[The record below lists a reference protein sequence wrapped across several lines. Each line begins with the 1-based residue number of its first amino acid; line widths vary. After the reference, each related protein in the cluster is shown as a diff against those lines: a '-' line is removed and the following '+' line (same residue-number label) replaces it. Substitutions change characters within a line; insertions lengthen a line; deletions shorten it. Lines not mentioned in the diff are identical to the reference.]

1 MSFLRKSVNLRFEIN
16 LKKQYSFL
24 LGSWNSLP
32 QTSFPEVKEDFIEII
47 NTLAVQ
53 DVYRGH
59 PLVQVMPP

>member
-1 MSFLRKSVNLRFEIN
+1 MSFIRKSVNLIFEIN
-16 LKKQYSFL
+16 LKKQDLFL

-47 NTLAVQ
+47 NTLAVH
-53 DVYRGH
+53 DVCRSH